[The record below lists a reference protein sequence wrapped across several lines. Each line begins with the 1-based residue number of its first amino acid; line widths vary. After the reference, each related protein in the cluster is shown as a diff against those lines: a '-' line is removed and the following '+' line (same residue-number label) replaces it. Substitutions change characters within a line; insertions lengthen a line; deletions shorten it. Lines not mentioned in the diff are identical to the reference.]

1 MFGLPK
7 LDYSNSA
14 LSPIMSE
21 QTLDLHHGKHHQT
34 YITNLN
40 NFIKGSEYEK
50 LSLEDIIKKSSKE
63 KKSFYQHK
71 KLEMLNYIKDSL
83 ERKIASVTASIEVL
97 ESQINR
103 DKEVEVTN

>member
-1 MFGLPK
+1 MCIRDRQEIDFNQNNNK
-7 LDYSNSA
+7 
-14 LSPIMSE
+14 E
-21 QTLDLHHGKHHQT
+21 
-34 YITNLN
+34 NLN
-40 NFIKGSEYEK
+40 IDEDTALVLNKSDVKKEVNEI
-50 LSLEDIIKKSSKE
+50 SLNKRFKNNNQSKE

-97 ESQINR
+97 ESQISR

>member
-1 MFGLPK
+1 MFNC
-7 LDYSNSA
+7 YSK
-14 LSPIMSE
+14 
-21 QTLDLHHGKHHQT
+21 T
-34 YITNLN
+34 
-40 NFIKGSEYEK
+40 
-50 LSLEDIIKKSSKE
+50 SKE

-97 ESQINR
+97 ESQISR